1 MSTVNT
7 HNMTRLFLISPCLGD
22 TEYNGELL
30 ETKLFEYR
38 FCNKPKSWFIA
49 SLGLLKKLMIVL
61 VNFSRYHNF
70 IGNPSKYG
78 ELQ

>member
-30 ETKLFEYR
+30 ETKLFDYR

-49 SLGLLKKLMIVL
+49 SLGLVKQLMTVL
-61 VNFSRYHNF
+61 VNFSRCTPVLGGM
-70 IGNPSKYG
+70 GNNG